1 MSNPSPDHEATVEE
15 VENTKY
21 VQKARVFLPL
31 QLFDGITVEAYREA
45 SALLHKVRDAA
56 LKTLDVTEAN
66 ADVTAVDYAL
76 DDIGHAIVT
85 VTQVST

>member
-1 MSNPSPDHEATVEE
+1 MSNHEPE
-15 VENTKY
+15 VKELENTDF

-31 QLFDGITVEAYREA
+31 KLFDGITVETYRTAIETVK
-45 SALLHKVRDAA
+45 KVRDAA
-56 LKTLDVTEAN
+56 LKTLDVTEEN

>member
-1 MSNPSPDHEATVEE
+1 MAHELTEVVEL
-15 VENTKY
+15 ENSDF

-31 QLFDGITVEAYREA
+31 KLFDGITVEAYRNA
-45 SALLHKVRDAA
+45 IDIVQKVRDAA
-56 LKTLDVTEAN
+56 LKTLDVDEKN
-66 ADVTAVDYAL
+66 ADVTAVDFTL